1 MSKSWW
7 NYLFWWCPLTHSSML
22 YTFHHRTF
30 YIKQQSTHQ
39 SHFYSIVS
47 DLCIYKAPIFRP
59 QLKIFL
65 CLIPI
70 KFFFCGCIKLE
81 NNKKIGFSYCTIP
94 TLLDH
99 LDRHSGFLFLTK
111 HFKLLVTLLVHHVNV
126 VYENI
131 ILQNKKKRSE
141 ISKSHP
147 PS

>member
-7 NYLFWWCPLTHSSML
+7 NYLFWWCPLTHSCML

-65 CLIPI
+65 YLIPI
-70 KFFFCGCIKLE
+70 EVFFCGCIKLE

-99 LDRHSGFLFLTK
+99 LDRQRVFVSDETFQTFGDIISTSRKCRIWEH
-111 HFKLLVTLLVHHVNV
+111 
-126 VYENI
+126 NI
-131 ILQNKKKRSE
+131 TRTRRKEVK
-141 ISKSHP
+141 
-147 PS
+147 